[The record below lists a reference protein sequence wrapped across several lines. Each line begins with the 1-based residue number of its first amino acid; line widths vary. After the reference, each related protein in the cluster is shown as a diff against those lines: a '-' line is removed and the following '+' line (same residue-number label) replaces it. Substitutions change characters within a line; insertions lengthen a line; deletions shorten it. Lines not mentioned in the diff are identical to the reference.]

1 MAAESAL
8 LLADIL
14 ATESE
19 YDMLATDEEVQAAL
33 TSFGVIFFILGQGL
47 RRGSCEPSSWPGAAP
62 YASPRRRP
70 ARCGAFCRAVSNLGY
85 CAEPRLHGPWLR
97 RYGRPGTAA
106 PRPGATSPR
115 HLHRLGVV
123 LLRAVIRIRALHPDR
138 RRRASFR
145 WPGAGPTRA
154 AVRPGGA
161 PRLRPPR
168 RHDCHLRTVSAAV
181 DTSWHRRGRRFRDGS
196 TVTSAVAQRRLVRPA
211 RRCCFTPGGDLVP
224 PTGSAPCSCG
234 LFSASGCAPCSSKA
248 RRLPLAR
255 RRAYA
260 GRRPGRAVRPEYD
273 HLAVATVTSPAV
285 RRPSELLLRAPGAIS
300 HFHRLGAVPLR
311 AVLRIR
317 AVRPD
322 RRRRTTFRWP
332 GAGPTR
338 AAAWAGRCTL
348 ARAAVRAGHRGQCVS
363 NTTSSWQSTQPSD
376 AFRPAGV
383 GR

>member
-1 MAAESAL
+1 VLSLVSGLCALIVGGVPPFAGPAPGPRGPPPGPDGAPWRGPPSGRGTGGSASR
-8 LLADIL
+8 I
-14 ATESE
+14 
-19 YDMLATDEEVQAAL
+19 QP
-33 TSFGVIFFILGQGL
+33 
-47 RRGSCEPSSWPGAAP
+47 RRGSQPSRRTPSDRQVWGAD
-62 YASPRRRP
+62 S
-70 ARCGAFCRAVSNLGY
+70 
-85 CAEPRLHGPWLR
+85 
-97 RYGRPGTAA
+97 
-106 PRPGATSPR
+106 
-115 HLHRLGVV
+115 
-123 LLRAVIRIRALHPDR
+123 
-138 RRRASFR
+138 
-145 WPGAGPTRA
+145 
-154 AVRPGGA
+154 
-161 PRLRPPR
+161 
-168 RHDCHLRTVSAAV
+168 
-181 DTSWHRRGRRFRDGS
+181 DTSWRRRGRRFRDGS

-273 HLAVATVTSPAV
+273 HLAVATVTSLAV
-285 RRPSELLLRAPGAIS
+285 RRPSEPLLRAPGAIS